1 MVQDR
6 PVDRQTKCQCFWV
19 AARWPLAAKCHL
31 NWDTCFSF
39 ILLLVSYFVV
49 VSFLD
54 SPHPPPPHFL
64 ILSALHHRS
73 AWIMDRIGREI
84 LPLPDEVTLR
94 RCMKANWINGD
105 LLRLVRTESVL
116 GAEFVQ
122 AVCVCVCV
130 KPPIAAFTSIS
141 LSCLLNPLVLYA
153 CLCDRRLSK
162 SDKWN
167 HMKAWEN
174 MFADQSRFSF
184 SKSLQRLFLFRSSP
198 SAHSRHNVSVKPG
211 TVGRITGAS
220 SAYRI
225 PYGSPLR
232 TCTRIRYI
240 WFNTLSARAKNMRAV
255 DVSRRYLAWMMDRL
269 LELRGPT
276 YQFHRL
282 SAAALFT
289 ACRNRY
295 CPFIIILMGPS
306 SESWK

>member
-1 MVQDR
+1 MRSRRLWTLTTMLAFNNSTEIVSLIYFIIRWACWWSRIAQSTGLLLK
-6 PVDRQTKCQCFWV
+6 QTKCQCFWV

-122 AVCVCVCV
+122 AVCVCVCL
-130 KPPIAAFTSIS
+130 KPPIAAFTWIL

-153 CLCDRRLSK
+153 CLCDCRLSK
-162 SDKWN
+162 SEKWN
-167 HMKAWEN
+167 HTKAWEN
-174 MFADQSRFSF
+174 VCWWIEILLFEKPSASFSF
-184 SKSLQRLFLFRSSP
+184 SLVSFSSLTP
-198 SAHSRHNVSVKPG
+198 
-211 TVGRITGAS
+211 
-220 SAYRI
+220 
-225 PYGSPLR
+225 
-232 TCTRIRYI
+232 
-240 WFNTLSARAKNMRAV
+240 
-255 DVSRRYLAWMMDRL
+255 
-269 LELRGPT
+269 
-276 YQFHRL
+276 
-282 SAAALFT
+282 
-289 ACRNRY
+289 
-295 CPFIIILMGPS
+295 
-306 SESWK
+306 

>member
-1 MVQDR
+1 
-6 PVDRQTKCQCFWV
+6 
-19 AARWPLAAKCHL
+19 
-31 NWDTCFSF
+31 
-39 ILLLVSYFVV
+39 
-49 VSFLD
+49 
-54 SPHPPPPHFL
+54 
-64 ILSALHHRS
+64 
-73 AWIMDRIGREI
+73 MDRIGREI

-122 AVCVCVCV
+122 AVCVCV
-130 KPPIAAFTSIS
+130 KPPIAAFTSIL

-167 HMKAWEN
+167 HMKAWEKI
-174 MFADQSRFSF
+174 FVKQKLQQADHSRFSF
-184 SKSLQRLFLFRSSP
+184 SKRRRRLFLFRSSP

-211 TVGRITGAS
+211 TVGRITDAS

-232 TCTRIRYI
+232 ICTSIRYI
-240 WFNTLSARAKNMRAV
+240 WFNTLSARAKNMRAG

-282 SAAALFT
+282 SAAAPFT